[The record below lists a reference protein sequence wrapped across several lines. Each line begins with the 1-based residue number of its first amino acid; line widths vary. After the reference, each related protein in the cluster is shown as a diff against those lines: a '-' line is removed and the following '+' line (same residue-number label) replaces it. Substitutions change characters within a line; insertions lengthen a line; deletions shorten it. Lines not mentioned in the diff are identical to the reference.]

1 MKKTNHSTFFKKYQ
15 LAKTIDEKQILLKN
29 YMLSLSFEE
38 LLDWNNYLSD
48 NIDALIHKNIEQGLT
63 EEDKEFYRQ
72 QFARFDN
79 LIEQIPHKAAV

>member
-1 MKKTNHSTFFKKYQ
+1 MKKINHNTFFKKYQ

-48 NIDALIHKNIEQGLT
+48 NIDVLIHKNIEQGLT

-79 LIEQIPHKAAV
+79 LVEKIPRNAAI

>member
-1 MKKTNHSTFFKKYQ
+1 MKKINHSTFFKKYQ
-15 LAKTIDEKQILLKN
+15 SVKTIDEKQSLLKD

-38 LLDWNNYLSD
+38 LLEWNNYLSD

-79 LIEQIPHKAAV
+79 LVEKIPRNAAI